1 MFRIQICCIPS
12 NRVTEHESYI
22 LKKELL
28 CSSTFRFPPNRTN
41 GVSVSKGSPIR
52 YIRGPIRP
60 SVDAYQYKAL
70 KNTSCST
77 MNSPSNSQVYKDHM
91 NCELV

>member
-22 LKKELL
+22 LKKG
-28 CSSTFRFPPNRTN
+28 STFRFPPNRTN

-52 YIRGPIRP
+52 YIRGSIRL

-77 MNSPSNSQVYKDHM
+77 MKSPSNSQVYKYHM
-91 NCELV
+91 NCELL